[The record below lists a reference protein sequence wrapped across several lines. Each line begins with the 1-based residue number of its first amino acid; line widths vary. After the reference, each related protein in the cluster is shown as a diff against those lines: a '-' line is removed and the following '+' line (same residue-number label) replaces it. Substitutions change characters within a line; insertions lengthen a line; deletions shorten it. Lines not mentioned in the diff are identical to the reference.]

1 MTMLTKDVIA
11 YLDSD
16 KNTWGLDAIATH
28 GFLSAVACGPQFDEW
43 LNVLFDDQL
52 KQVSPAALDG
62 IRQWQSEIKIELEN
76 EEKLDPPIDMS
87 GEDPVDDED
96 SDLSVWCLGFVDALY
111 ANEQSDWFEQEEEV
125 SELVLPMIVYSGI
138 EDGDEAL
145 ETMRS
150 NDQLLDE
157 MAAMIP
163 GNLGE
168 LYLIF
173 NPEPGRESTS

>member
-16 KNTWGLDAIATH
+16 KNIWGLDAIATH
-28 GFLSAVACGPQFDEW
+28 GFLSAVACGPKFDDW
-43 LNVLFDDQL
+43 LNILFDDHV
-52 KQVSPAALDG
+52 KEVPPDVITG
-62 IRQWQSEIKIELEN
+62 IDQWRKEIKIELEN
-76 EEKLDPPIDMS
+76 LEKLEPPIDMS
-87 GEDPVDDED
+87 GHDSEDDNED

-125 SELVLPMIVYSGI
+125 TELVLPMIVYSGI
-138 EDGDEAL
+138 EEDDEAL
-145 ETMRS
+145 EAMRN
-150 NDQLLDE
+150 NDELLDE

-173 NPEPGRESTS
+173 NPEPGSQSS